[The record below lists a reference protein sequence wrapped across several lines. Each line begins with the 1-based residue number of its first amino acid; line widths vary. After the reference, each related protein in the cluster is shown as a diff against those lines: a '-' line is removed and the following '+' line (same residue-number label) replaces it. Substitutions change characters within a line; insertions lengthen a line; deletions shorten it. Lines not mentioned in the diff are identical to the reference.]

1 MVVSTTEIMDTI
13 SVEGDARRRPTTSG
27 KRGRYVSRSVEEK
40 RRIVEESLTSG
51 ASVARVAR
59 RHDLNAN
66 QLFGW
71 RKQYSEGHFG
81 PVAVSAAPALLA
93 VRVEE
98 PTERKTH
105 PATTATATATA
116 TAAAETGWIEIE
128 CAARYRVRLHG
139 AVDRVA
145 LATVLEVLAGR

>member
-13 SVEGDARRRPTTSG
+13 SGEGDARRRPTTSG

-71 RKQYSEGHFG
+71 RKQYSAGRFG
-81 PVAVSAAPALLA
+81 PVAVSAAPALVA

-105 PATTATATATA
+105 PAATA